1 MKSFSAKRLLEPAKS
16 CRLTPFKTANS
27 ALVSRPMDTF
37 FFVRLRN
44 PFFVCL
50 FIQRTKIGKDLIIF
64 VFFFYFYLVFVFVF
78 RVGSIFL
85 YISSAPVQSFPFSV
99 FLAFRVFSF
108 SDFLFF
114 FVFFFT
120 TFQGFETDISTFQK
134 PISFVT
140 DTAFLTT

>member
-27 ALVSRPMDTF
+27 ALVSRPRDTF

-85 YISSAPVQSFPFSV
+85 YIFSAPV
-99 FLAFRVFSF
+99 R
-108 SDFLFF
+108 DFLFRFSWLFESFLFPISCF